1 MIKIFKANILMRSQ
15 QIWKI
20 SSILKRREL
29 YEINP
34 LYWHF
39 FAFKFSIHTWGKFKP
54 QKRKIIMKIVVIIP
68 IDILHIV
75 LCFLWAATA
84 RSLSLTLLLSLSLFC
99 CLCLRYCCVCR
110 SLENPCAMPVAS
122 QWFHTESYVGATRRM
137 INEKSHIRT
146 KEHGERVRRAQQADC
161 EKTDKTGQRQQKEV
175 GRMGVAAPL
184 ALCRID

>member
-1 MIKIFKANILMRSQ
+1 MRSQ

-20 SSILKRREL
+20 SSILSGVKL

-34 LYWHF
+34 LYWRF
-39 FAFKFSIHTWGKFKP
+39 FAFKFFIHIRREFKP

-84 RSLSLTLLLSLSLFC
+84 CSFSLTLLLSLSLSLFC
-99 CLCLRYCCVCR
+99 CLCLRHCCVCR

-122 QWFHTESYVGATRRM
+122 QWFHTVSYVGATRRM
-137 INEKSHIRT
+137 INEKSHIRME
-146 KEHGERVRRAQQADC
+146 EHEERVRRAQQADC

-175 GRMGVAAPL
+175 GRVGVAAPL